1 MIRLIR
7 HINWLLKGMR
17 VFALVGRSGTGKSFR
32 ARLLCQKYGIE
43 LLIDDGLLIR
53 DQKILA
59 GRSSK
64 KEKAYMAAVKT
75 ALFHD
80 KEHRREVTECIKRQR
95 FRRILI
101 IGTSEGM
108 VNKIAQTLELPVPAK
123 IIQIE
128 DIATQEEID
137 TALHSR
143 NVHGKHVIP
152 VPSIEVR
159 RSYPKIMGDS
169 IKIFLKKRL
178 GMINKDQV
186 IEKTVVRP
194 DFSKKGSITIS
205 EAAMTQMVLHCIQEF
220 EPLVKM
226 KRITIN
232 NSANG
237 YRIDLAIS
245 VPYGIELTEA
255 VYEMQKY
262 ISDNVERFTGILIEE
277 LNITIDSL
285 N

>member
-1 MIRLIR
+1 MIRLFR
-7 HINWLLKGMR
+7 HINWLFKGVR

-32 ARLLCQKYGIE
+32 ARLLSQKYGIE

-80 KEHRREVTECIKRQR
+80 KEHRHEVAECIKRQR

-108 VNKIAQTLELPVPAK
+108 VHKIAQTLELPSPAK

-137 TALHSR
+137 TALHFR
-143 NVHGKHVIP
+143 NVQGKHVIP

-169 IKIFLKKRL
+169 ITIFLKKRL
-178 GMINKDQV
+178 GMINKDQI

-194 DFSKKGSITIS
+194 DFSKKGTITIS

-220 EPLVKM
+220 EPLVKL
-226 KRITIN
+226 KKITIN

-255 VYEMQKY
+255 IYDMQKY